1 MMPDNIYNFMMWVE
15 NNTTHIQDNVVRYKG
30 IMYFT
35 DRRTETGR
43 STDGGLNDL
52 WNTYVKEV
60 LG

>member
-1 MMPDNIYNFMMWVE
+1 MIPDNIYNFMLWVRK
-15 NNTTHIQDNVVRYKG
+15 NTTYIQANVVKYKG

-43 STDGGLNDL
+43 NTDAGLDDL

-60 LG
+60 VG